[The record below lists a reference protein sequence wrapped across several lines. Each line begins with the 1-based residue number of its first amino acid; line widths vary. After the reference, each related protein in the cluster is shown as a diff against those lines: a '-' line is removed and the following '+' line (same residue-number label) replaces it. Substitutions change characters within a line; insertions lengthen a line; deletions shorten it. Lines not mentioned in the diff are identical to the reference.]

1 MNQAITHHT
10 QSTTYLEPKP
20 RYEILD
26 GLRGVA
32 AMLVVAFHLFESG
45 FHNPSTQWLNHGYLA
60 VDFFFALSGF
70 VVGYAYDDRWGRM
83 SLTAF
88 FKRRIVRL
96 HPMVLF
102 GCVWG
107 ACLFYWGIGPAFPA
121 ITGTPWWQLVL
132 LMLLGCT
139 MLPALLRWDIRGWAE
154 TYPLN
159 GPQWSLMFE
168 YIANILYALVF
179 RFLPKAVLAI
189 LVALLAVNTLS
200 LALDWDWTGLLAG
213 RGANAYTVIGGW
225 NVTPTELYVGFTR
238 LLYPFLAGLLLSRL
252 KWLLRLRAGFWWC
265 ALALFVLFAV
275 PRPGGGEAGLANG
288 LYEAFVIIVMLPLI
302 VSAGAGSPIT
312 GRRSVAVCKF
322 LGDISYPLYITH
334 FPIVYLQFAFVA
346 NHPDAPREQVIAS
359 GIGAYLAAIFVA
371 YAAMRLYDIPVR
383 KWLRTKWL

>member
-1 MNQAITHHT
+1 M
-10 QSTTYLEPKP
+10 STTYLEPKP

-26 GLRGVA
+26 G
-32 AMLVVAFHLFESG
+32 
-45 FHNPSTQWLNHGYLA
+45 
-60 VDFFFALSGF
+60 
-70 VVGYAYDDRWGRM
+70 
-83 SLTAF
+83 
-88 FKRRIVRL
+88 
-96 HPMVLF
+96 
-102 GCVWG
+102 
-107 ACLFYWGIGPAFPA
+107 
-121 ITGTPWWQLVL
+121 
-132 LMLLGCT
+132 LLGCT

-189 LVALLAVNTLS
+189 LVA
-200 LALDWDWTGLLAG
+200 
-213 RGANAYTVIGGW
+213 
-225 NVTPTELYVGFTR
+225 
-238 LLYPFLAGLLLSRL
+238 
-252 KWLLRLRAGFWWC
+252 LRAGFWWC

-312 GRRSVAVCKF
+312 GRRSVAVCKI

-346 NHPDAPREQVIAS
+346 NHPDVPREQVIAS
-359 GIGAYLAAIFVA
+359 GIGAYLAALFVA

-383 KWLRTKWL
+383 KWLRAKWLRG